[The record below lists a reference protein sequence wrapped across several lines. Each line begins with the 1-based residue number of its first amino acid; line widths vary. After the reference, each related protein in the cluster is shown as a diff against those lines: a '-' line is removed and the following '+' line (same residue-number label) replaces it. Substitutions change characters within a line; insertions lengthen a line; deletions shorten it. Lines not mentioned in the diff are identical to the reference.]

1 MSVVLLG
8 PLAHPALAAVLRVE
22 GQPVA
27 LSGRLTG
34 GARAGIDRD
43 AWPALVPD
51 DGTVSGLRVTP
62 GPELARYAAV
72 MGLAP
77 QAVQGETVLGIGGGA
92 PGAPWDA
99 TNWDAALAAEIARQI
114 LDAPADADAAHLAWR
129 LPMTAIWAAS
139 RLRAGTS
146 PLSGGGV
153 VAPRDPGDVQV
164 HARRRIA
171 SGYFAT
177 DELVL
182 SHRRHD
188 GGMTE
193 RMTREGFLMG
203 DAVVLLPWDPVR
215 DRVLVIEQF
224 RPAPFLR
231 GDPQPWLLEP
241 IAGRVDGGES
251 VEDAARREALEEADL
266 TLSRLFHAFD
276 SYPSP
281 GAVCEFLYQ
290 FVGIADLP
298 DGVEGIHGLD
308 GEAEDIRGHLLARA
322 DLTAMVLAG
331 QITNGPLASL
341 ALWLEVRAGRM
352 RAELGLPGG
361 GSGGA
366 KA

>member
-8 PLAHPALAAVLRVE
+8 PMAHPVLAAVLRVE
-22 GQPVA
+22 GQPVT
-27 LSGRLTG
+27 LPGRLTG

-43 AWPALVPD
+43 AWPALTPGERSV
-51 DGTVSGLRVTP
+51 TGLRVTP
-62 GPELARYAAV
+62 GPELSRYAAV
-72 MGLAP
+72 MGLEP
-77 QAVQGETVLGIGGGA
+77 KAVQGETVLGIGGP
-92 PGAPWDA
+92 PGATWDA
-99 TNWDAALAAEIARQI
+99 TAWDAALAAEIARQI
-114 LDAPADADAAHLAWR
+114 LDAPADADPAHLAWR

-139 RLRAGTS
+139 RVRAGAS
-146 PLSGGGV
+146 PRSGGDV

-182 SHRRHD
+182 SHRRHE

-251 VEDAARREALEEADL
+251 VEDAARREAREEADL

-308 GEAEDIRGHLLARA
+308 GEAEDIRGHLLPRA

-341 ALWLEVRAGRM
+341 ALWLELQAGRM
-352 RAELGLPGG
+352 RAELDSPGA
-361 GSGGA
+361 GS